1 MGVYLHRGFHDNK
14 DVMYLQM
21 ENGQITKETTSV
33 DFTGRI
39 QISHNPWVEGGHG
52 FTWQL
57 SQLRLEDT
65 DWYYCKWLY
74 PRSKTLVTEASIGDI
89 IVVRGRARR
98 ANI

>member
-1 MGVYLHRGFHDNK
+1 MGVSLHRGFHDNK

-74 PRSKTLVTEASIGDI
+74 PRSKTLVMEVSIGDI